1 VLGALKPDRTSTIA
15 TGGTDL
21 VVREWGD
28 EDGRPLVFWHGLN
41 PFGALQLNE
50 AGPAWAARGLRV
62 VAPVAPGLGDAPPP
76 DDLEWYR
83 PTRIADLVSALSL
96 ELGLARFAYVGWS
109 WGASIG
115 VHLAARYP
123 DLLTTLVL
131 LDAGHTDAR
140 DTPGWEELTLEE
152 RIAEWETS
160 ELSFPDWDALLALA
174 RERATDWR
182 PALEERIRAGM
193 HERGGVVVARADPR
207 AAAAALHWLG
217 AEPPTSTFSALS
229 DLELPIL
236 LVLASRNDTSAS
248 VQRFRA
254 TLPAAE
260 IRALDSEHDLLA
272 HAADETIALV
282 GDWVAGQPRVA

>member
-182 PALEERIRAGM
+182 PAL
-193 HERGGVVVARADPR
+193 
-207 AAAAALHWLG
+207 
-217 AEPPTSTFSALS
+217 
-229 DLELPIL
+229 
-236 LVLASRNDTSAS
+236 
-248 VQRFRA
+248 
-254 TLPAAE
+254 
-260 IRALDSEHDLLA
+260 
-272 HAADETIALV
+272 
-282 GDWVAGQPRVA
+282 